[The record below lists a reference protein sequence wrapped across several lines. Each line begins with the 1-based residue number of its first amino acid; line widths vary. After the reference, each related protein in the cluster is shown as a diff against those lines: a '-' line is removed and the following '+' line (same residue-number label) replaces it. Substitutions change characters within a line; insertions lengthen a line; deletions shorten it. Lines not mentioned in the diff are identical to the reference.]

1 MPDVTGQLQDTEAAG
16 PELRPD
22 FVCFLVAVR
31 PGGESAGG
39 SLSSH
44 HPTMVGPPVV
54 TVGKN
59 STGGGSGQ
67 FPTRSSQGAGG

>member
-16 PELRPD
+16 PELQPD
-22 FVCFLVAVR
+22 FVCFLVAGH

-44 HPTMVGPPVV
+44 HPTMGPPVV
-54 TVGKN
+54 TAGEN